1 LRVIIFSICCVL
13 LAFISAGIIGAD
25 EEISEGIDETNKTE
39 EINENLKAKEALA
52 EEVNT
57 AIQFI

>member
-1 LRVIIFSICCVL
+1 

-25 EEISEGIDETNKTE
+25 EEIGEDIDETKKE
-39 EINENLKAKEALA
+39 KEINENLKAKEALA

-57 AIQFI
+57 AIQFEQFNKVF